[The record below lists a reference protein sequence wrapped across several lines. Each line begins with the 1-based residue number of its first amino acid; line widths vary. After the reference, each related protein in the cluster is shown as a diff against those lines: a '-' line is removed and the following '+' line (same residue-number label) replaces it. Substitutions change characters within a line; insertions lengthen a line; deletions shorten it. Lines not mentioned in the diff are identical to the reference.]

1 MVKVLIIADDLTGA
15 LDTSVHFAAAG
26 LRTQVLVS
34 AQRFLHPD
42 GESAD
47 ADVVAVNT
55 NTRHLPA
62 GEAFRIVYD
71 IARQANVMGIPWIY
85 KKTDS
90 ALRGNTGAELCAMK
104 SALGLP
110 SLPFIPAYPRMGRTV
125 RGGILHI
132 NGVPASQTAMGADPL
147 NPLKTSCVA
156 EILMQSGYEKEAAG
170 IEIFDAQT
178 QEDLLAIREK
188 LGDKVRFCGGSGG
201 FAEILASFLSEA
213 DGAFGSA
220 GSKPNAVNDMSGGPA
235 GCRAL
240 LLVCGSVHENAY
252 AQVRYAEEMGVPV
265 HILPQPGR
273 EEPGDDMSGGL
284 CERLT
289 EGLHKSGLCI
299 LVTSDYRKKASPA
312 PHLENSNLQPAAH
325 RAVIEKETAAIV
337 RRLAETGEADGLCVF
352 GGDTLLNCMDALGI
366 HALTVCA
373 QPVPGVVRA
382 AAVYRGRLLPVLSKA
397 GSFGSP
403 DVIKVIR
410 TSL

>member
-156 EILMQSGYEKEAAG
+156 EILMQPGYEKEAAG

-178 QEDLLAIREK
+178 QEDLFGVREK
-188 LGDKVRFCGGSGG
+188 LGDKVCFCGGSGG
-201 FAEILASFLSEA
+201 FAEILAGDRALLDRVDRA
-213 DGAFGSA
+213 TRHAVKMQGA
-220 GSKPNAVNDMSGGPA
+220 PA

-403 DVIKVIR
+403 DVIKVISESQGR
-410 TSL
+410 SF